1 MALAVRPGRISAQ
14 RPRGSL
20 GASED
25 VGNCFAKA
33 FDAEGFCNETGSPD
47 LRVGG
52 EGVIARDEYYRN
64 FPSVRYAFHSRN
76 AISLPKPDVRDDKVG
91 RRRIGLAYR
100 IGFGIDDGAD
110 LMAHGL
116 DDDLKLQRHQRF
128 VLHYHDLSPM
138 PRFYRRTAGV

>member
-1 MALAVRPGRISAQ
+1 MALAVLPGRISAQ

-25 VGNCFAKA
+25 VGNCFPKA

-52 EGVIARDEYYRN
+52 EGLVARDEYYRN
-64 FPSVRYAFHSRN
+64 FPPVRYALHSRN
-76 AISLPKPDVRDDKVG
+76 AISLPKADVRDDKVG
-91 RRRIGLAYR
+91 RSRIRLAYR
-100 IGFGIDDGAD
+100 VDFGIDDGAD
-110 LMAHGL
+110 MMAHIL

-128 VLHYHDLSPM
+128 VLHDHDLSPV
-138 PRFYRRTAGV
+138 PGFYRRKAGI